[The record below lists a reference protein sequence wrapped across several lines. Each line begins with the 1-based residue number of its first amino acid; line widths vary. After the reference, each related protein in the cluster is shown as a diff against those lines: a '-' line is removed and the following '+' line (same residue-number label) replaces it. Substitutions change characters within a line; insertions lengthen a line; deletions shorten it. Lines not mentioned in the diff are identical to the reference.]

1 MKSLLISGMVLGLSA
16 GLSPGPMLTLVVSQT
31 LRYGI
36 REGVKV
42 ALAPLLTDIP
52 IVMACGLF
60 LYLFA
65 DMARALGVISIFG
78 GLYLFYLGLKSLWF
92 KDTDLQEDVD
102 PKSLKKGLMINFLN
116 PAPYLFWTSIGGHE
130 TDHSDQVTDLAVALF
145 LFAPPAAKEEFAD
158 IVFDVV
164 WFVIVLV
171 SAAAFIFP
179 FYVLLVGSKIV
190 VAIVSGRSR
199 NLLKSRHY
207 RMILRILG
215 LVLIGFGVLFL
226 RDGINTLR

>member
-52 IVMACGLF
+52 IVMACVLF

-92 KDTDLQEDVD
+92 KDADLQEDVD

-116 PAPYLFWTSIGGHE
+116 PAPYLFWTSIGGP
-130 TDHSDQVTDLAVALF
+130 L
-145 LFAPPAAKEEFAD
+145 
-158 IVFDVV
+158 
-164 WFVIVLV
+164 VLKASSTSFV